1 MGRRAIVVRKSEPLS
16 LRKATMTILNE
27 TGHGESRS
35 RSKWR
40 LGCALTIA
48 VGLEI
53 EREAVFS
60 AIGSVRRQRPKNT
73 YQHLGL

>member
-16 LRKATMTILNE
+16 LRM

-40 LGCALTIA
+40 LGCALTLA
-48 VGLEI
+48 VGHEI